1 MDYIKSAQK
10 RYELRRGGLT
20 PPQSGPLNQF
30 YAYCHQFMNPNEYG
44 AHSERRIMNDL
55 GLERCTR
62 NIDAKAYTGRYN
74 KEVKVEIK
82 TSYKGLNGLYSVRN
96 LRLWQD
102 VNFYLLCLID
112 PDNNYEPRFMLLTKE
127 DMYYR
132 LRLNRMNSD
141 NVTKEASSINTIE
154 KVGMGAQINEEKV
167 NKLMK
172 HNFLRGDSF
181 EDVKRFFN
189 YRKLK

>member
-1 MDYIKSAQK
+1 
-10 RYELRRGGLT
+10 
-20 PPQSGPLNQF
+20 
-30 YAYCHQFMNPNEYG
+30 MNPNEYG
-44 AHSERRIMNDL
+44 AHSERRLMNDL
-55 GLERCTR
+55 RLEKCSRT
-62 NIDAKAYTGRYN
+62 IDAKAYTGRYN

-82 TSYKGLNGLYSVRN
+82 TSYKGVNDTYSIRN

-102 VNFYLLCLID
+102 VNFYLLCLVD
-112 PDNNYEPRFMLLTKE
+112 PDKNYEPRFMLLTKE

-141 NVTKEASSINTIE
+141 NITSNVDVTDVIDR
-154 KVGMGAQINEEKV
+154 VGVGAQINEVKV
-167 NKLMK
+167 DKLMK

-189 YRKLK
+189 FNSK